1 MVSFALRQD
10 TGFGSLEVDLIKI
23 GTAYSDVLT
32 PTVILDYSLSSSLAA
47 DGSAR
52 FTFPASALANGFVVQ
67 ASDSPITGWSTGP
80 TPTTEGDTAVL
91 SVPATAAARYYRLNR
106 P

>member
-1 MVSFALRQD
+1 M
-10 TGFGSLEVDLIKI
+10 GYH
-23 GTAYSDVLT
+23 GTLT
-32 PTVILDYSLSSSLAA
+32 PTVILDYSLSSTLAA

-67 ASDSPITGWSTGP
+67 ASENPATGWSTGP
-80 TPTTEGDTAVL
+80 TPTTEGDTAIL
-91 SVPATAAARYYRLNR
+91 SVPATAAARFYRLNR